1 VVFDQTEFLAG
12 AVGWGLAR
20 EGVLYI
26 PADCETMPGCRVH
39 IVFHG
44 CLQSRT
50 TPGIGDLF
58 IERTGYLRY
67 ADANRIVLLYPQTNA
82 NTAPNSCWDWWG
94 YASSDHLSKDAPQ
107 LAAVRAML
115 DRLAQPAPAAVSA
128 VSLTR

>member
-1 VVFDQTEFLAG
+1 MVFDQTEFLAG

-20 EGVLYI
+20 EGVAYI
-26 PADCETMPGCRVH
+26 PADCEAKPGCRVH

-50 TPGIGDLF
+50 TDGIGDLF
-58 IERTGYLRY
+58 IERTGYMRY

-82 NTAPNSCWDWWG
+82 NTAPNACWDWWG
-94 YASSDHLSKDAPQ
+94 YASSDHLSQTAPQ

-115 DRLAQPAPAAVSA
+115 DRLAEPKELAA
-128 VSLTR
+128 LGPTP